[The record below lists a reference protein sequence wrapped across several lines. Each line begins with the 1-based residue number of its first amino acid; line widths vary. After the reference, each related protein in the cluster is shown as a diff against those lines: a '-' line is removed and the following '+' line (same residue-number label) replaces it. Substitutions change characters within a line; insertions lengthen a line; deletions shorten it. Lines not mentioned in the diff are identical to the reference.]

1 MKFVPTWLH
10 RLASPQHFF
19 GDIKAWILWLY
30 ILGTIGFVVGS
41 VWGLAFVPPERY
53 QGDSFRILYVHA
65 PIAHLVQLIY
75 ISIAVAGVVHLV
87 WKLKMADV
95 YMSAAAPVG
104 CWLTA
109 LALASGMIWGM
120 PTWGTA
126 WVWDARIVSTLIL
139 FFLFFGL
146 IVLRRVIPNP
156 TRAATALSILAI
168 VGAINIPVIK
178 YSVEWFETLHQPASI
193 ELFGDVAIAP
203 VFLVP
208 LFINIISVSI
218 LTAGIVLAYMR
229 SLVGERNA
237 STTWI
242 QGWIRGRG
250 R

>member
-1 MKFVPTWLH
+1 M
-10 RLASPQHFF
+10 
-19 GDIKAWILWLY
+19 WLY
-30 ILGTIGFVVGS
+30 VLGTIGFLVGS

-65 PIAHLVQLIY
+65 PIAHVAQLIY

-139 FFLFFGL
+139 LFLFFGL
-146 IVLRRVIPNP
+146 IVLRRVVPNP

-168 VGAINIPVIK
+168 VGAINIPIIK

-193 ELFGDVAIAP
+193 ELFGDIAIAP
-203 VFLVP
+203 VFLTP
-208 LFINIISVSI
+208 LFINIASI
-218 LTAGIVLAYMR
+218 YVLAAGFILANMR
-229 SLVGERNA
+229 YLVVERNA
-237 STTWI
+237 SMTWI
-242 QGWIRGRG
+242 QGWIRGQSQ
-250 R
+250 